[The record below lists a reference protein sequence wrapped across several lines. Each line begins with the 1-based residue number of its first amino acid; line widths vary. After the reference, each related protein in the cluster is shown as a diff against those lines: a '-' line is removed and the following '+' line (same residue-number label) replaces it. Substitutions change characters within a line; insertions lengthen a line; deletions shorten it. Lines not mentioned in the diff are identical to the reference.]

1 MAEEGSGLDE
11 LRSLSIVFFRESSV
25 HSIGRARG
33 MGSGEQ
39 WIYSRLLILVGSSSS
54 PLGTPYCYCLSKLSL
69 PIQPFW
75 QPTNVGFEL
84 HLYWLQNEEINSHWH
99 LSLFPYRDLRPYKIS
114 PYVAF
119 CTSLPP
125 ELELE
130 AELLTYSSFFPVSNR
145 KRIGRGLGNG
155 TRIGHSVQGGEPIV
169 PVHHSKLLVFGVT
182 FHSWKQIQIR
192 LESLDRGISIGS
204 PGWH

>member
-1 MAEEGSGLDE
+1 MD
-11 LRSLSIVFFRESSV
+11 
-25 HSIGRARG
+25 
-33 MGSGEQ
+33 SGEQ
-39 WIYSRLLILVGSSSS
+39 WIYSRLLTLVGSSSS

-84 HLYWLQNEEINSHWH
+84 HLYWLQNEEIHSHWH

-155 TRIGHSVQGGEPIV
+155 TRKRLYCWLFRWSDRTNCIDCIVNRGLDQWLRVLGSMARLSRQWACLWVQ
-169 PVHHSKLLVFGVT
+169 F
-182 FHSWKQIQIR
+182 
-192 LESLDRGISIGS
+192 SLSITKVWIWISNSRRGRPQALSFFL
-204 PGWH
+204 